1 MVKLHLRFTKT
12 YHTVNFNYINGFLTK
27 SGQSYPR
34 WRYLTYWRRVT
45 HICVGNISVIGS
57 DNGVSPG
64 WHQAINWTNAGILL
78 IGPLGTN
85 FSEILIQLVA
95 FSFKKMRL
103 KVSIAKWRLYCLG
116 INVLTGR
123 DYHLSFLHCQG
134 SYKGLL
140 LWSETDTGDDLL
152 LNLCQVISRTSA
164 DLLFIWSF
172 CTNSMILST
181 CNEPFIT
188 WVWHCQSFVIKV

>member
-1 MVKLHLRFTKT
+1 MVKASFAIYKHIPHRKLQLYKWFSHEKC
-12 YHTVNFNYINGFLTK
+12 
-27 SGQSYPR
+27 YPR
-34 WRYLTYWRRVT
+34 WGYLTYWGRVK
-45 HICVGNISVIGS
+45 HICVGNLSVIGS

-64 WHQAINWTNAGILL
+64 WRQAINWTNAGILL
-78 IGPLGTN
+78 IGPLETN

-95 FSFKKMRL
+95 FSFNKMRL

-116 INVLTGR
+116 INVLKGR

-188 WVWHCQSFVIKV
+188 WVWHCQSFS

>member
-1 MVKLHLRFTKT
+1 M
-12 YHTVNFNYINGFLTK
+12 
-27 SGQSYPR
+27 
-34 WRYLTYWRRVT
+34 T
-45 HICVGNISVIGS
+45 HICVGNLSVIGS

-64 WHQAINWTNAGILL
+64 WRQAINWNNAGILL

-95 FSFKKMRL
+95 FSFNKMRL
-103 KVSIAKWRLYCLG
+103 KVSIAKLRLYCLG
-116 INVLTGR
+116 INVLKGR

-134 SYKGLL
+134 SHKDLL

-181 CNEPFIT
+181 CNEPFTT
-188 WVWHCQSFVIKV
+188 WVWHCQSFS